1 MSFKDYFDKATTIQ
15 ALANKSA
22 QEIGAEVESVGY
34 HEQDIVRE
42 ERFIPQVDYTLPG
55 TFARYGLAEEY
66 YDQAL
71 KRIYDEYPYDGSLEE
86 RVKWENESTYLDL
99 HIFDKEYPRTNGYI
113 SFSPSGWGALDGSLT
128 DDGYGLPVTLEY
140 IAFSGG
146 PHPNPDGMTPYSTQ
160 FTGSNY
166 YETAKNRENNLKYDL
181 QSNGVSVE
189 FWLKKA
195 AFDPAKT
202 EKEVVYDL
210 WNGETAGTE
219 EYGRLTIE
227 LSASAA
233 RVPSENGAGGLD
245 PFLVTLFSGNVG
257 IATASVCPDTLT
269 TASVADDAW
278 HHYAFTFMSASTS
291 TGVDVNFYIDG
302 TLSKTTALDTLD
314 DRYGTS
320 AGLNEV
326 TGALRARLGSL
337 IAIPSGS
344 DGVAGAG
351 KLSASLDEFRYWKT
365 ERSGKDIGRHWFTQV
380 GGGTND
386 DPTPYVDTTE
396 VINTNLG
403 VYYKFNEGITGVAA
417 TDAVVL
423 DFSGRITN
431 GTWTGYTAA
440 GRSTGSAIV
449 ESSAAIKEF
458 KDPIIYSFHPEV
470 AALATR
476 LQISG
481 SNYDTNNNAS
491 IYNSIPS
498 WMVEEDIEGQSE
510 IKHLTQILSSYFDTL
525 HLQVE
530 SLSKIQNVEYVSGSS
545 KPYPFADRRL
555 ASQGL
560 FAPNLFLDADVLEKL
575 ADRSEDRVYEKSL
588 TDIKNT
594 IYQNI
599 YNNLVY
605 IYKSK
610 GTEKAFRNM
619 IRCFGIDDELVKL
632 NAYAGNL
639 EYEVRD
645 NRRIV
650 SVAEKFIDFNTADN
664 AGGTVFQFQNPG
676 DTTNTSG
683 YLPGNTELTGGY
695 AQTLEVDV
703 LFPLKPSEDSS
714 TYVDTNVISS
724 SLFGVHGALDNEADT
739 SWDFVRDA
747 SNFQVYAARDEIT
760 SDNVRFTLTGTVG
773 GFVPEL
779 QSPLFEDVYNN
790 THWNLAVRIKP
801 EQYPWAGA
809 VAGYSDNYTVELHGV
824 QLDAGIIQNQFTV
837 SGTIASPA
845 AGFVSGSKRVYVG
858 AHRTNFTGALLQAS
872 DVKIDACRYWLDY
885 LDDKTLAGHAYD
897 TQNYGSLNPHYYA
910 FPFAS
915 ASFGEVLQADTLVFN
930 WEFSA
935 NTGSNASGEFRV
947 ADESSGS
954 AAIANTRFGW
964 AGDLLSK
971 QYTSLGHSFAT
982 SSVKTVDKD
991 FILSSKLQLPENVQS
1006 SDMVN
1011 VLSQQDQN
1019 VFTRDSRPVN
1029 YFFAF
1034 EKSMAQAVS
1043 VEMINYFATLK
1054 DINNIIGAP
1063 VNRYRTEYKGL
1074 KILRQRFFERVSNDV
1089 IDFDK
1094 FYEFYK
1100 WFDTSLSTMIQQL
1113 VPASADFAENVRT
1126 LIESHVLERSK
1137 YQHKFQNVKQQL
1149 NTIEGTAEGSQ
1160 QTGEMSQSPEDDPQG
1175 TGFYSLNAFS
1185 RRQLGSSQPI
1195 NFKSWNLDHAPMGL
1209 TTPTPLSLLFDGTDE
1224 YVNIGTSATW
1234 DALIGLAGTDAL
1246 PYSYSLWIKPAA
1258 WVSATP
1264 GIIMFGDN
1272 DRGLSM
1278 YQGSGPSDTKLYARI
1293 NSGGSGRTAT
1303 AGQFTQDVWQH
1314 ITVTYAGNTYS
1325 TGTDLKIYI
1334 NGSEATYASTST
1346 GTPSAITPGADC
1358 VIGSFNPSG
1367 VKFAGNMADV
1377 AVWDKE
1383 LSAAEIT
1390 EIYGAGY
1397 RVNLSNSSCQSS
1409 LLSWW
1414 KLGNGTGDSYNGTL
1428 ADEVGGRPGTPTNF
1442 DAAGDIEAD
1451 SPAFSAG
1458 YNGAVQNSKT
1468 IWWRSRA
1475 GRSIAAISSSEG
1487 AVNTNKQVMLNS
1499 IEKGNT
1505 RAQNSVYRFGAGG
1518 NRTFGGVGSAANKKV
1533 NFVFRA
1539 TEPFGGGTNVAP
1551 ENVIIGLGSGVE
1563 QLINTT
1569 DEYHPAFK
1577 QRLGFDMDP
1586 DANRSGTDTN
1596 ATDGNILAP
1605 FSIYSSS
1612 LDSAA
1617 DSLLANNYAT
1627 GTVITNLHHDLVYSS
1642 DIPAQGPFTEQ
1653 FVGGRQF
1660 RHTGLNV
1667 SSSRNPSAAGLD
1679 LPDDRAEG
1687 WKIEFQG
1694 VSSSAT
1700 TAYQTP
1706 MLGIVAANYDATS
1719 STFYNADIPTA
1730 HRLRN
1735 VGTKRPV
1742 NIQNIKMTTASAG
1755 TNLSG
1760 VLAHGAIGNYQK
1772 NYQVV
1777 QSNSRRKNDPYFND
1791 QSFDFAPYPETLATR
1806 GRLPLNPLLRRAL
1819 TFDGSNDY
1827 VAIGANTTWE
1837 AQIGGAGS
1845 AAKPF
1850 TLSVWIRA
1858 KSGGDSYPQII
1869 TFGTLDRAIYIP
1881 IVGAF
1886 GATYRLYFSITGGTA
1901 GRVYST
1907 TDGMTA
1913 DRWYHVVATYSGGT
1927 AGTMKLYID
1936 GTEDTG
1942 GTGNQ
1947 AVSNPD
1953 AIAGADCYIGSYN
1966 ATSYNFK
1973 GNMCDVAIWGRALS
1987 QSEVDTLYGG
1997 GLRINPKTHL
2007 SQDLISWWPLGAN
2020 PNDSYNG
2027 IMNDEMNFQNGT
2039 PTNFAAGALDDI
2051 QSPSFGGFGSLT
2063 QNLGGNLDYTLPDR
2077 SGTNS
2082 NQSIIVNRFG
2092 APGGYSIQSRGYMG
2106 PAHEE
2111 MSVYNALPYRNR
2123 DVINYGLS
2131 GSASVDPTETIV
2143 VVDQIDKNRG
2153 LDQRATLHCGPFGS
2167 DAAYGSVVASTYVT
2181 VPSWHKTNRNPRTR
2195 PLKTGTVYPPVPSI
2209 AWSAAS
2215 SSASDRLEFGT
2226 VSDWEAAIGGS
2237 TGGGDLKSY
2246 SISTWFYID
2255 EFDTSGTYLWELGAS
2270 TRRAYFGSTG
2280 VTRALT
2286 LRACGDDTHVTST
2299 LIATDQ
2305 WYHLVVTFDASTGMS
2320 NCYINGVNDS
2330 NFPADMNTGTAWP
2343 ITTTTLEVGQL
2354 GGNSG
2359 YDLIGQLAEWMV
2371 YTRVVTEAEA
2381 VALYNGGVVPT
2392 SMATI
2397 SGSGGLIAR
2406 YSFSAAEGDTLSNI
2420 YNRVAGGSA
2429 YDSSNRLNYSL
2440 HLTSGL
2446 DYTSYDTYI
2455 EENVYDNLYV
2465 QHQIPQSEQQY
2476 SWITASMASGEVI
2489 YGLDAP
2495 SCISSSTITQLM
2507 TGSQHTYFKNNYLAN
2522 FVGMSDFTLEV
2533 SPDSSTH
2540 LATPRTTLPLR
2551 AGQFNGT
2558 TSKLVIGT
2566 PSTTPWDAVIGGTGA
2581 SAKAFTLA
2589 AWIAPDDASGTRMIF
2604 GFGNYERRFYWS
2616 GTNLYFNIDGATDG
2630 TVRADDVVPA
2640 AKWTHV
2646 AATFKG
2652 GDPGGSGTDGYMKL
2666 YVNGVLQ
2673 TVTVSSELNNP
2684 DDIAEG
2690 TFNSNIGV
2698 ARTSDYEFDGEI
2710 TEAAVWDEELT
2721 AADILT
2727 IYDQQFGG
2735 VLDLNTVGV
2744 SDLIAYY
2751 KFDTL
2756 LGDTAA
2762 AVDNRASSP
2771 TANTDGV
2778 GTDMSL
2784 GTYLHLSSVTGSF
2797 YRGSEYLKVMLN
2809 NQNGPS
2815 GWPTWKQIRAGET
2828 KVARSLRKQNLIGQI
2843 VPPPTL
2849 ETDAGQIQGLQANTF
2864 VDYIEQPIAS
2874 NAKPVFFA
2882 FEDNDA
2888 NPDVANNLAMN
2899 VSYQNNLDYFSN
2911 EGLNNRLGVNKRRLV
2926 NVGTAFNTVADFTLS
2941 ASLSTVIRYGER
2953 IYPAKTNAYQ
2963 TRTRT
2968 RTEYDISTIWNDVR
2982 TLRSVGAYNSQGDFV
2997 TDASI
3002 WPLDAWSNFTTTG
3015 AVGGGG
3021 QGAGELQNTYARNLS
3036 PADAPAGW
3044 PEAFPVTSPLTT
3056 LSVTA
3061 SVAYTMPIQV
3071 GTTNGFPVLV
3081 GAQPWSAARQKGINP
3096 YQPYIDYG
3104 ERLRLV
3110 GKDMSIVPEFRISEH
3125 LSSYVSNHNSNFLT
3139 KLDNI
3144 FTLTGS
3150 SVSSSAG
3157 ANFYKLY
3164 STADFMKYF
3173 KVVDDELADKT
3184 NGGSQPIRRHSI
3196 ELSCD
3201 ALLQFLPYKG
3211 FYPAERV
3218 QELGALLSQS
3228 LGRVETITGSNI
3240 AAADR
3245 RILYEPLLSPGILCN
3260 TIKSGIAVGS
3270 MVMLGEKY
3278 LNISA
3283 SAPLGSMTPLI
3294 WPQVYER
3301 DLAGG
3306 LTVINT
3312 NTGFYRPLQTLGSA
3326 SVDTTTDLYAQQI
3339 PFEAIR
3345 FPEAYLAGTAF
3356 GNESMLPSAGI
3367 PTSNSMRENIY
3378 LYDTGTATAS
3388 LGQYWYDPPAS
3399 VHDIETST
3407 HINYS
3412 GENRSPLYGLAI
3424 DNFLCETVNFF
3435 QTPLKS
3441 YVSKPEEEFLAV
3453 KKDGYYGMQVKLYAS
3468 YTRGRVGAIVEDE
3481 PFGMYSRASAFGPLA
3496 AVKGNMGVTEY
3507 WIPSYEPWLP
3517 PYWNGHALVNVIFKA
3532 PYSGKVS
3539 LDEILSRG
3547 NTVYEYDKIYDVQLS
3562 NRSLSPSVKT
3572 QPAYQQI
3579 TSSIN
3584 VAEKLLVVPPDT
3596 DTQQARWL
3604 IQSKFETPVLNFYNT
3619 PATASVVGS
3628 SDAGFVTGD
3637 DITVRGMWHQ
3647 YGSKLT
3653 GSQGIHMSLL
3663 ELPTNYS
3670 SSIYGPIQVNSLSKI
3685 VGFETNQKR
3694 IGDFAEAKRIEEA
3707 IVCVPFLT
3715 DKGDRKFFDVDKE
3728 SQEYV
3733 TQLSLLNKYIFP
3745 PTFDFLTNQT
3755 VDPIAFYAFEFNID
3769 FSQDDLINIWQNL
3782 PPESNT
3788 EFQKK
3793 TATIKIQSLVNRLL
3807 DNDKDL
3813 QWMVFKVKR
3822 RAEKDYNVFTK
3833 KGLVDGLPIVEPAID
3848 SPYSYNWPYDY
3859 FSLVELI
3866 KIDEDVVYA
3875 TEDLIPEDNE
3885 GTPVIPDLRE
3895 FIPAPEE
3902 MEFRISPRAR
3912 ILTRGR
3918 GDDEQDATS
3927 RSQNLRRGKK
3937 TTRAATT
3944 RKAPSSRKKRNKK
3957 R

>member
-1 MSFKDYFDKATTIQ
+1 MSFKDYFNKSATIQ

-34 HEQDIVRE
+34 HQQDIVRD

-66 YDQAL
+66 YNQSL

-113 SFSPSGWGALDGSLT
+113 SFSPSGWGSLDGSLT
-128 DDGYGLPVTLEY
+128 SDGYGLPATLEY
-140 IAFSGG
+140 IALQGG

-181 QSNGVSVE
+181 QNKGVTVE

-202 EKEVVYDL
+202 EKEVIYDL
-210 WNGETAGTE
+210 YNGGTE
-219 EYGRLTIE
+219 ETDDYGRLTIE
-227 LSASAA
+227 LSASGP
-233 RVPSENGAGGLD
+233 VGSGVGGLN
-245 PFLVTLFSGNVG
+245 PFIVTLFSGNVG

-269 TASVADDAW
+269 TASVADNAW

-302 TLSKTTALDTLD
+302 TFSKNTALTTFDPDGL
-314 DRYGTS
+314 
-320 AGLNEV
+320 AVGLNEV
-326 TGALRARLGSL
+326 TGALQARLGAL
-337 IAIPSGS
+337 ITSPSGS
-344 DGVAGAG
+344 SAAASAG

-365 ERSGKDIGRHWFTQV
+365 ERTGKDIGRYWFTQV

-386 DPTPYVDTTE
+386 DPTPYVESTE
-396 VINTNLG
+396 TINTNLG

-431 GTWTGYTAA
+431 GAWTGYTAA

-458 KDPIIYSFHPEV
+458 KDPIIYSFHPAV
-470 AALATR
+470 SALSTR

-481 SNYDTNNNAS
+481 SNYDVNNNAS
-491 IYNSIPS
+491 IYNTIPS
-498 WMVEEDIEGQSE
+498 WMVDEDLEGQSE

-575 ADRSEDRVYEKSL
+575 ADRSEDRLYEKSL

-639 EYEVRD
+639 EYDIRD

-664 AGGTVFQFQNPG
+664 SQATVFQFQNPG

-695 AQTLEVDV
+695 ATTLEVDV
-703 LFPLKPSEDSS
+703 LFPLKPDENSA
-714 TYVDTNVISS
+714 TYVNTNVISS
-724 SLFGVHGALDNEADT
+724 SLFGLHGAVDNEADT
-739 SWDFVRDA
+739 SWDFVLDA

-760 SDNVRFTLTGTVG
+760 SDNARFTLTSTAG
-773 GFVPEL
+773 GVVPDL

-809 VAGYSDNYTVELHGV
+809 VVGYSDNYTIELHGV
-824 QLDAGIIQNQFTV
+824 QLDAGIIQNEFTV
-837 SGTIASPA
+837 TGAIASPA

-885 LDDKTLAGHAYD
+885 LDDEVLAGHAYD

-930 WEFSA
+930 WEFSN
-935 NTGSNASGEFRV
+935 NTGSNASGQFRV

-954 AAIANTRFGW
+954 AAIAATRFGW
-964 AGDLLSK
+964 AGDLLTK
-971 QYTSLGHSFAT
+971 QYTSLGYNFPA
-982 SSVKTVDKD
+982 SSTKTIDKD

-1011 VLSQQDQN
+1011 VLNKQDQN

-1113 VPASADFAENVRT
+1113 IPASADFAENVRT

-1149 NTIEGTAEGSQ
+1149 NTIEGTAVGSQ
-1160 QTGEMSQSPEDDPQG
+1160 QTGEMNNSPDSDPQG

-1195 NFKSWNLDHAPMGL
+1195 DFKSWNLDHAPIGM
-1209 TTPTPLSLLFDGTDE
+1209 TTPAPLSLLFDGTDE
-1224 YVNIGTSATW
+1224 YVDIGSAPSTW
-1234 DALIGLAGTDAL
+1234 NALIGLAGADAL
-1246 PYSYSLWIKPAA
+1246 PHSYSLWIKPAA
-1258 WVSATP
+1258 WVSSNP

-1272 DRGLSM
+1272 DRGLSN
-1278 YQGSGPSDTKLYARI
+1278 YLGTGPGDTRLYARI
-1293 NSGGSGRTAT
+1293 NSGGNGRTAT
-1303 AGQFTQDVWQH
+1303 AGQLTQDVWQH
-1314 ITVTYAGNTYS
+1314 ITVTYAGGMYS

-1334 NGSEATYASTST
+1334 NGSEVTYASTST
-1346 GTPSAITPGADC
+1346 GTPTAVEGVNC
-1358 VIGSFNPSG
+1358 VIGSYNPSG
-1367 VKFAGNMADV
+1367 VKLPGNMCDV

-1383 LSAAEIT
+1383 LSSAEIT

-1397 RVNLSNSSCQSS
+1397 RVNLSNSSCQSN

-1428 ADEVGGRPGTPTNF
+1428 TDEVGGRPGTPTNF

-1487 AVNTNKQVMLNS
+1487 TVNTNKQVMLNS

-1533 NFVFRA
+1533 NFVFKA
-1539 TEPFGGGTNVAP
+1539 TEPFGHGTHAAP

-1586 DANRSGTDTN
+1586 NANRGN
-1596 ATDGNILAP
+1596 ADSDSFDGNVVAP

-1612 LDSAA
+1612 LDSG
-1617 DSLLANNYAT
+1617 ANVLSDTYAT
-1627 GTVITNLHHDLVYSS
+1627 GTIITNLHHDLVYDS

-1660 RHTGLNV
+1660 RHTPLNQSGSNGV
-1667 SSSRNPSAAGLD
+1667 DQASN
-1679 LPDDRAEG
+1679 RAEG
-1687 WKIEFQG
+1687 WKIESSG

-1700 TAYQTP
+1700 TEYATP
-1706 MLGIVAANYDATS
+1706 MLGIVPPNYDGTAV
-1719 STFYNADIPTA
+1719 TFYDADIPTA

-1806 GRLPLNPLLRRAL
+1806 GRFPL
-1819 TFDGSNDY
+1819 TFEPTITITQQRVGYAPSSKYGLKFLNKGYGNNFNTNTACLTSSITPVELGTAGGNHAAGLLSASN
-1827 VAIGANTTWE
+1827 VAISIWLSASENMCQYHGEGDVWTSGEHRTLFWY
-1837 AQIGGAGS
+1837 GGA
-1845 AAKPF
+1845 
-1850 TLSVWIRA
+1850 
-1858 KSGGDSYPQII
+1858 YN
-1869 TFGTLDRAIYIP
+1869 GTLDNPGTHIYLKSGSTFANGVSDGP
-1881 IVGAF
+1881 TLNLNVGRKAANMSWQSEP
-1886 GATYRLYFSITGGTA
+1886 GLFSTPGWYNVTVALDYGTA
-1901 GRVYST
+1901 PGGWPEVNEYYDFLTGSNSGVYVNGVTASQGSYTVGVRPRLTSIREDLASIAIGSAIRQGYMREQWAMVSGTISSIAVWTGSIGGQNFDDVAPLLTGSNLTSSTLYST
-1907 TDGMTA
+1907 GQPCGTPTSSVKYG
-1913 DRWYHVVATYSGGT
+1913 TY
-1927 AGTMKLYID
+1927 AGTINYTLAD
-1936 GTEDTG
+1936 GTSLYPYDHNYQTNMCLWYNFISSPPEAAGGMNGVRPHFFSTG
-1942 GTGNQ
+1942 QDIRLFPSSNRI
-1947 AVSNPD
+1947 AVSEFVWD
-1953 AIAGADCYIGSYN
+1953 QTIIGI
-1966 ATSYNFK
+1966 
-1973 GNMCDVAIWGRALS
+1973 G
-1987 QSEVDTLYGG
+1987 
-1997 GLRINPKTHL
+1997 
-2007 SQDLISWWPLGAN
+2007 LGAN
-2020 PNDSYNG
+2020 DTTAIGGTWDNTFLLDGVCTFPNEG
-2027 IMNDEMNFQNGT
+2027 GT
-2039 PTNFAAGALDDI
+2039 
-2051 QSPSFGGFGSLT
+2051 
-2063 QNLGGNLDYTLPDR
+2063 LDYTLPSR
-2077 SGTNS
+2077 TGSNS
-2082 NQSIIVNRFG
+2082 NQSIIVNRYAG
-2092 APGGYSIQSRGYMG
+2092 SGYEVMSRGFMG

-2111 MSVYNALPYRNR
+2111 MSVYNALPYHNLHIL
-2123 DVINYGLS
+2123 DYGLS
-2131 GSASVDPTETIV
+2131 GSASADPVAARTIT

-2153 LDQRATLHCGPFGS
+2153 LDQRASLHCGPFGS
-2167 DAAYGSVVASTYVT
+2167 DAAYGSVPASTYVT
-2181 VPSWHKTNRNPRTR
+2181 VPSWQKTNRNARTR
-2195 PLKTGTVYPPVPSI
+2195 MQNDLSLAPGVMPAESSYT
-2209 AWSAAS
+2209 AS
-2215 SSASDRLEFGT
+2215 
-2226 VSDWEAAIGGS
+2226 
-2237 TGGGDLKSY
+2237 
-2246 SISTWFYID
+2246 
-2255 EFDTSGTYLWELGAS
+2255 
-2270 TRRAYFGSTG
+2270 
-2280 VTRALT
+2280 
-2286 LRACGDDTHVTST
+2286 
-2299 LIATDQ
+2299 
-2305 WYHLVVTFDASTGMS
+2305 
-2320 NCYINGVNDS
+2320 
-2330 NFPADMNTGTAWP
+2330 
-2343 ITTTTLEVGQL
+2343 
-2354 GGNSG
+2354 
-2359 YDLIGQLAEWMV
+2359 
-2371 YTRVVTEAEA
+2371 
-2381 VALYNGGVVPT
+2381 
-2392 SMATI
+2392 
-2397 SGSGGLIAR
+2397 
-2406 YSFSAAEGDTLSNI
+2406 
-2420 YNRVAGGSA
+2420 
-2429 YDSSNRLNYSL
+2429 
-2440 HLTSGL
+2440 
-2446 DYTSYDTYI
+2446 
-2455 EENVYDNLYV
+2455 VYDNLYV

-2476 SWITASMASGEVI
+2476 AWITASMASGEVI

-2551 AGQFNGT
+2551 AGTFNGT
-2558 TSKLVIGT
+2558 SSKLVIGT
-2566 PSTTPWDAVIGGTGA
+2566 SATTPWDAVIGGTGA

-2589 AWIAPDDASGTRMIF
+2589 AWIAPDNTSGTRMIF
-2604 GFGNYERRFYWS
+2604 SFGNYERRFYWS
-2616 GTNLYFNIDGATDG
+2616 GTNLYFNIDGTSDG
-2630 TVRADDVVPA
+2630 TVVVYDVVPA
-2640 AKWTHV
+2640 GKWTHV
-2646 AATFKG
+2646 TATFKG
-2652 GDPGGSGTDGYMKL
+2652 GDPGGSGTSGYMKL

-2684 DDIAEG
+2684 DDINEA

-2721 AADILT
+2721 AADIST

-2756 LGDTAA
+2756 LGDSAA
-2762 AVDNRASSP
+2762 SVINRATSP

-2809 NQNGPS
+2809 NQNGPY

-2843 VPPPTL
+2843 VPPPAL

-2911 EGLNNRLGVNKRRLV
+2911 EGLNNRLGVNSRRLV

-2968 RTEYDISTIWNDVR
+2968 RTEYSIADIWNDVR
-2982 TLRSVGAYNSQGDFV
+2982 SLRSVGAANSQGDV
-2997 TDASI
+2997 LAGASM
-3002 WPLDAWSNFTTTG
+3002 WPLDAHGTLADFTY
-3015 AVGGGG
+3015 VGQQSPATNTKWRPGNVANVGS
-3021 QGAGELQNTYARNLS
+3021 GELQNGYARFAQEDSDGIL
-3036 PADAPAGW
+3036 AAPSYVFPIGAGSGSLCT
-3044 PEAFPVTSPLTT
+3044 PVAEFVIAGDLPWLAPSQ
-3056 LSVTA
+3056 S
-3061 SVAYTMPIQV
+3061 
-3071 GTTNGFPVLV
+3071 GLV
-3081 GAQPWSAARQKGINP
+3081 P
-3096 YQPYIDYG
+3096 YQPYIDYS
-3104 ERLRLV
+3104 EKIRLI

-3125 LSSYVSNHNSNFLT
+3125 LEEYTTSENTNFLA
-3139 KLDNI
+3139 KLDSL

-3150 SVSSSAG
+3150 AVSSSSG

-3201 ALLQFLPYKG
+3201 AMLQFLPYKG
-3211 FYPAERV
+3211 FYPAERT
-3218 QELGALLSQS
+3218 QELASLLSQS
-3228 LGRVETITGSNI
+3228 IGSRETSWDDTTPSSFARAASN
-3240 AAADR
+3240 
-3245 RILYEPLLSPGILCN
+3245 RILYEPLMSPGILFN
-3260 TIKSGIAVGS
+3260 SIKSGIGCGSAVLCNSSSAAQGS
-3270 MVMLGEKY
+3270 TNGMIASLDPVMLTASFWVDHALVGGGPY
-3278 LNISA
+3278 LSSPAYREETLATSA
-3283 SAPLGSMTPLI
+3283 QLVGGIPRRQRATYGTPFVEGGTGIQSFGGGRTYGLALTDYDGLTSDI
-3294 WPQVYER
+3294 FPTFSSRTTSGYPTPGT
-3301 DLAGG
+3301 AGG
-3306 LTVINT
+3306 YFLH
-3312 NTGFYRPLQTLGSA
+3312 R
-3326 SVDTTTDLYAQQI
+3326 I

-3345 FPEAYLAGTAF
+3345 FPEKYLSK
-3356 GNESMLPSAGI
+3356 NSI
-3367 PTSNSMRENIY
+3367 PNSR
-3378 LYDTGTATAS
+3378 LFDTGFLS
-3388 LGQYWYDPPAS
+3388 SSMNEID
-3399 VHDIETST
+3399 ST
-3407 HINYS
+3407 TQTTRLSIQYS
-3412 GENRSPLYGLAI
+3412 GLLSSPLYSLAI

-3435 QTPLKS
+3435 QTPLKTF
-3441 YVSKPEEEFLAV
+3441 VSKQEDEFGSV
-3453 KKDGYYGMQVKLYAS
+3453 KKDQYYSLDVMLAKPPGNPYSEEESKLYE
-3468 YTRGRVGAIVEDE
+3468 EDQK
-3481 PFGMYSRASAFGPLA
+3481 FGMYSRNSSFGFPTIASGSNVDTILA
-3496 AVKGNMGVTEY
+3496 KSGRAYKDVGIRRITYAAHTPACQNGVGLAR
-3507 WIPSYEPWLP
+3507 I
-3517 PYWNGHALVNVIFKA
+3517 IFKA
-3532 PYSGKVS
+3532 PYSGRIS
-3539 LDEILSRG
+3539 LDDIFSNSSVEYQRD
-3547 NTVYEYDKIYDVQLS
+3547 YDFEYDRNATGIGLSGISTLVAPGGTKKITHLVSGSEAAFMQL
-3562 NRSLSPSVKT
+3562 NESVGLL
-3572 QPAYQQI
+3572 
-3579 TSSIN
+3579 
-3584 VAEKLLVVPPDT
+3584 EKLLVVPQGT
-3596 DTQQARWL
+3596 TNQEARWM
-3604 IQSKFETPVLNFYNT
+3604 IQTKFESPVLNFWDADT
-3619 PATASVVGS
+3619 EVIPTGS
-3628 SDAGFVTGD
+3628 YCPFDPSDTND
-3637 DITVRGMWHQ
+3637 PYQIRGMWHQ
-3647 YGSKLT
+3647 RGNKLT
-3653 GSQGIHMSLL
+3653 GSQGIYLSVNDS
-3663 ELPTNYS
+3663 PTILS
-3670 SSIYGPIQVNSLSKI
+3670 SSVYGNITNIKSLSKV
-3685 VGFETNQKR
+3685 VGFDSAQKR

-3715 DKGDRKFFDVDKE
+3715 DQNERKFFDVNKE

-3755 VDPIAFYAFEFNID
+3755 VDPIAFYAFEFSTD

-3782 PPESNT
+3782 PPKSST

-3793 TATIKIQSLVNRLL
+3793 TATIKIESLVNRLL
-3807 DNDKDL
+3807 DHDQDL

-3833 KGLVDGLPIVEPAID
+3833 KGLVDGLPIIEPAID

-3885 GTPVIPDLRE
+3885 GVPVIPDLRE

-3902 MEFRISPRAR
+3902 MAFAVSPKMA
-3912 ILTRGR
+3912 ILNKSK
-3918 GDDEQDATS
+3918 GDDTS
-3927 RSQNLRRGKK
+3927 DPKFSKPRR
-3937 TTRAATT
+3937 
-3944 RKAPSSRKKRNKK
+3944 SRKPPRSKKK